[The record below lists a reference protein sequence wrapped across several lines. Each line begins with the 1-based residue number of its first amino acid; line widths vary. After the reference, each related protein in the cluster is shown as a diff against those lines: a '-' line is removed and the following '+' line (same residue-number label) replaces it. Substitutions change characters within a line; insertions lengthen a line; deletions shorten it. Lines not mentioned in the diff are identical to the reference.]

1 MTPRK
6 FAGLALGLAGVALIT
21 RGGPVPV
28 NAATLAAIAACVAA
42 TLCYGL
48 AGIYIK
54 LKLQQAKPAA
64 IAGGSQLL
72 AGLLCAPAL
81 FSGPA
86 SAVYSAQVLFHI
98 TLVGLVCG
106 SLAYLLYYRLVTLAG
121 PVKALSVTFLIPVF
135 GMLWG
140 HLFLGEV
147 VTPGMLGGCA
157 TVLAG
162 LVLLFSATPDI
173 RATTQGSGPKQP

>member
-28 NAATLAAIAACVAA
+28 NAATL
-42 TLCYGL
+42 
-48 AGIYIK
+48 
-54 LKLQQAKPAA
+54 AA